1 MDQTLKT
8 SLIKKAKALAIFTIV
23 YNLIEGIISVY
34 FGIEENSVSL
44 AGFGVD
50 SFIEVFSAMIVF
62 WKISGHETS
71 ANKEKIALRGIGLLF
86 MVLAVTTFGSA
97 IYQLISG
104 KHPDTTI
111 PGILVSTISLSFM
124 FWLWRAKKKV
134 GEALNDAVIL
144 GDAAC
149 SLACIQLSVV
159 LFAGSI
165 AYWIF
170 PNLWWADGVA
180 AVTLTYFIAKEGIGY
195 LKADPGE
202 DHCCC

>member
-1 MDQTLKT
+1 
-8 SLIKKAKALAIFTIV
+8 
-23 YNLIEGIISVY
+23 
-34 FGIEENSVSL
+34 
-44 AGFGVD
+44 
-50 SFIEVFSAMIVF
+50 
-62 WKISGHETS
+62 
-71 ANKEKIALRGIGLLF
+71 
-86 MVLAVTTFGSA
+86 
-97 IYQLISG
+97 
-104 KHPDTTI
+104 
-111 PGILVSTISLSFM
+111 M

-165 AYWIF
+165 AYWLF
-170 PNLWWADGVA
+170 PALWWTDGIA
-180 AVTLTYFIAKEGIGY
+180 AVVLTYFIAKEGIGY

>member
-23 YNLIEGIISVY
+23 YNLIEGVISVY

-71 ANKEKIALRGIGLLF
+71 ANREKIALRGIGLLF

-104 KHPDTTI
+104 KHPRYDN
-111 PGILVSTISLSFM
+111 PRHFSLNHQSEFHVLVVASKKESWRSL
-124 FWLWRAKKKV
+124 
-134 GEALNDAVIL
+134 E
-144 GDAAC
+144 
-149 SLACIQLSVV
+149 
-159 LFAGSI
+159 
-165 AYWIF
+165 
-170 PNLWWADGVA
+170 
-180 AVTLTYFIAKEGIGY
+180 
-195 LKADPGE
+195 
-202 DHCCC
+202 